1 MMPLRTRETIACWLH
16 YRAWIIPSPLSLLQ
30 TKPSSFSLSLQ
41 VGHVC
46 TALICPALGCPCPQT
61 AALPWGLLQE
71 DGASFSGGQ
80 QGHHQPVPNPGVM
93 GTQTNPTALG
103 TDDAHERPEALGAAL
118 VLSVWVR
125 SYELNPAQP
134 MAEAGCIRT

>member
-1 MMPLRTRETIACWLH
+1 MMPLRTRETIACWFH

-46 TALICPALGCPCPQT
+46 TALICPALGCSPLV
-61 AALPWGLLQE
+61 AALPWWLLQE
-71 DGASFSGGQ
+71 GGASFSGGQ
-80 QGHHQPVPNPGVM
+80 QGHHQAVPNPGVM

-103 TDDAHERPEALGAAL
+103 TDDAHEQPWSCLGAFC
-118 VLSVWVR
+118 VGQ
-125 SYELNPAQP
+125 EL
-134 MAEAGCIRT
+134 